1 MKPEDLHEIRWQ
13 AIIEKA
19 AYRHDF
25 GLETAW
31 RKPENAWWG
40 SPLTEDELELEDG
53 RKARVFANACVA
65 YNSDGT
71 VEVLS

>member
-1 MKPEDLHEIRWQ
+1 MTPKQLHEMRWQ
-13 AIIEKA
+13 AIVQDSSYHHE
-19 AYRHDF
+19 F

-40 SPLTEDELELEDG
+40 SPIHAEELTLDDG
-53 RKARVFANACVA
+53 RQARVFANACVA
-65 YNSDGT
+65 FNRDGT